1 MKKRIHISAT
11 MIVMALLTL
20 VGLLLVIKGIATTSK
35 YINAVDVKDLKEA
48 DIKEGVCVRGYIDDY
63 VTSEIL
69 VNDELVKDGV
79 SMVLVGMDGDNHI
92 YTVPI
97 EGNKYIQFMI
107 RDDSTKKSLEAMLKT
122 PGEKAYFEGVIE
134 KANFDVN
141 EEWYGSVNSHTYPGI
156 NDIISKYYV
165 KEIDDNKYWNSTKF
179 GGVLLFVVLLMFV
192 DAGGFGG
199 LVDKTDIKEEKKR
212 SNGFEHIYNKEDE
225 LINKEAILR
234 QLMRRQKR
242 IKNKKLSSIVMLVI
256 GVLSLIIWR
265 PLFIFGIIL
274 VVFGAKGFWDWFINS
289 SNIRGIKLARRLGI
303 DSLYLMI
310 EQCKRDIKE
319 LEELIYNEER
329 DEEDKLK

>member
-122 PGEKAYFEGVIE
+122 PGEKTYFEGVIE

-199 LVDKTDIKEEKKR
+199 LVD
-212 SNGFEHIYNKEDE
+212 
-225 LINKEAILR
+225 
-234 QLMRRQKR
+234 
-242 IKNKKLSSIVMLVI
+242 
-256 GVLSLIIWR
+256 
-265 PLFIFGIIL
+265 
-274 VVFGAKGFWDWFINS
+274 
-289 SNIRGIKLARRLGI
+289 
-303 DSLYLMI
+303 
-310 EQCKRDIKE
+310 
-319 LEELIYNEER
+319 
-329 DEEDKLK
+329 